1 MAREK
6 KQRDCKVVIIGSG
19 PAGLSAAI
27 YTARAGLEPVV
38 ISGSAFGGQASLT
51 ADIANYP
58 GFVEEISGGEL
69 MDRFKEQAEKFG
81 AELVYDEVSSVD
93 FSERPFTVETSRRV
107 FRCERVIIAAGSEHL
122 LMNIP
127 GEKEYTGAG
136 VSYCATCDGA
146 FYRGKQVAVIGGG
159 NSAVEEADFLT
170 RCADSVT
177 VIHRRDAL
185 RAEKF
190 VQEKAF
196 ANPKIK
202 FQWNTVPVE
211 VLGENGKVTGLRVRD
226 KLTEAEAVLPFDGV
240 FVFVGTRTVTDIFAG
255 KVAIE
260 NDVIKVGPDMQ
271 TSVPGVYAAGES
283 VDKMYRQIV
292 VSAASGAQAGISVSK
307 SF

>member
-93 FSERPFTVETSRRV
+93 FSGRPFTVETSRRV

-170 RCADSVT
+170 RFADSVT

-211 VLGENGKVTGLRVRD
+211 VMGENGKVTGLRVRD

>member
-27 YTARAGLEPVV
+27 YTARAGLEPIV
-38 ISGSAFGGQASLT
+38 ISGSVFGGQASLT

-69 MDRFKEQAEKFG
+69 MDKFKEQAQKFG
-81 AELVYDEVSSVD
+81 AELIYDEVNSVD

-146 FYRGKQVAVIGGG
+146 FYRGKHVAVIGGG

-170 RCADSVT
+170 RFADSVT

-185 RAEKF
+185 RADKI

-202 FQWNTVPVE
+202 FQWNTLPVE
-211 VLGENGKVTGLRVRD
+211 VIGENGKVTGLRVRD
-226 KLTEAEAVLPFDGV
+226 KLTEEESVLPFDGV
-240 FVFVGTRTVTDIFAG
+240 FVFVGTRTVTDLFEG

-260 NDVIKVGPDMQ
+260 NNVIKVGPDMQ

-283 VDKMYRQIV
+283 VDKIYRQVV

>member
-27 YTARAGLEPVV
+27 YTARAGLEPIV
-38 ISGSAFGGQASLT
+38 ISGSVFGGQASLT

-69 MDRFKEQAEKFG
+69 MDKFKEQAQKFG
-81 AELVYDEVSSVD
+81 AELIYDEVSSVD

-146 FYRGKQVAVIGGG
+146 FYRGKHVAVIGGG

-170 RCADSVT
+170 RFADSVT

-185 RAEKF
+185 RADKI

-202 FQWNTVPVE
+202 FQWNTLPVE
-211 VLGENGKVTGLRVRD
+211 VIGENGKVTGLRVRD
-226 KLTEAEAVLPFDGV
+226 KLTEEESVLPFDGV
-240 FVFVGTRTVTDIFAG
+240 FVFVGTRTVTDLFEG

-260 NDVIKVGPDMQ
+260 NNVIKVGPDMQ

-283 VDKMYRQIV
+283 VDKIYRQVV

>member
-58 GFVEEISGGEL
+58 GFVEGISGGEL
-69 MDRFKEQAEKFG
+69 MDQFKEQAEKFG
-81 AELVYDEVSSVD
+81 AVLVYDEATSVD
-93 FSERPFTVETSRRV
+93 FSERPFTVETARRI
-107 FRCERVIIAAGSEHL
+107 FHCERVIIAAGSEHL

-146 FYRGKQVAVIGGG
+146 FFRGKNVAVIGGG

-170 RCADSVT
+170 RFADSVT
-177 VIHRRDAL
+177 VIHRRDTL
-185 RAEKF
+185 RAEKI

-202 FQWNTVPVE
+202 FQWNTVPLE
-211 VLGENGKVTGLRVRD
+211 VVGENGKVTGLRVRN
-226 KLTEAEAVLPFDGV
+226 KLTDAESVLPFDGI
-240 FVFVGTRTVTDIFAG
+240 FVFIGTRTATDLFAG
-255 KVAIE
+255 KVAVE

-283 VDKMYRQIV
+283 VDKLYRQVV

>member
-6 KQRDCKVVIIGSG
+6 KLRECKVVIIGSG

-27 YTARAGLEPVV
+27 YTARAGLAPVV
-38 ISGSAFGGQASLT
+38 ISGPAFGGQASLT

-58 GFVEEISGGEL
+58 GFVEAVSGGEL
-69 MDRFKEQAEKFG
+69 MDKFKEQAEKFG

-93 FSERPFTVETSRRV
+93 FAEKPFTVETSRRI
-107 FRCERVIIAAGSEHL
+107 FKCERVIIAAGSEHL

-127 GEKEYTGAG
+127 GEKEFTGAG

-146 FYRGKQVAVIGGG
+146 FFRGKKVAVVGGG

-170 RCADSVT
+170 RFADSVT
-177 VIHRRDAL
+177 IIHRRDTL
-185 RAEKF
+185 RAEKV

-196 ANPKIK
+196 ANPKID
-202 FQWNTVPVE
+202 FLWNTVPLE
-211 VLGENGKVTGLRVRD
+211 VIGENGKVTGLKVKN
-226 KLTEAEAVLPFDGV
+226 KLTEEESVVPFDGI

-255 KVAIE
+255 KVEIE

-283 VDKMYRQIV
+283 VDKLYRQVV

>member
-27 YTARAGLEPVV
+27 YTARAGLEPIV
-38 ISGSAFGGQASLT
+38 ISGSVFGGQASLT

-69 MDRFKEQAEKFG
+69 MDKFKEQAQKFG

-146 FYRGKQVAVIGGG
+146 FYRGKHVAVIGGG

-170 RCADSVT
+170 RFADSVT

-185 RAEKF
+185 RADKI

-202 FQWNTVPVE
+202 FQWNTLPVE
-211 VLGENGKVTGLRVRD
+211 VIGENGKVTGLRVRD
-226 KLTEAEAVLPFDGV
+226 KVTEEESVLPFDGV
-240 FVFVGTRTVTDIFAG
+240 FVFVGTRTVTDLFEG

-260 NDVIKVGPDMQ
+260 NNVIKVGPDMQ

-283 VDKMYRQIV
+283 VDKIYRQVV

>member
-38 ISGSAFGGQASLT
+38 ISGSVFGGQASLT

-69 MDRFKEQAEKFG
+69 MDKFKEQAQKFG

-127 GEKEYTGAG
+127 GEKEYTGSG

-146 FYRGKQVAVIGGG
+146 FYRGKHVAVIGGG

-170 RCADSVT
+170 RFADSVT

-185 RAEKF
+185 RADKI

-202 FQWNTVPVE
+202 FQWNTLPVE
-211 VLGENGKVTGLRVRD
+211 VIGENGKVTGLRVRD
-226 KLTEAEAVLPFDGV
+226 KLTEAESVLPFDGV
-240 FVFVGTRTVTDIFAG
+240 FVFVGTRTVTDLFEG

-260 NDVIKVGPDMQ
+260 NNVIKVGPDMQ

-283 VDKMYRQIV
+283 VDKIYRQVV

>member
-38 ISGSAFGGQASLT
+38 ISGAAFGGQASLT

-58 GFVEEISGGEL
+58 GFVEAVSGGEL
-69 MDRFKEQAEKFG
+69 MEKFKEQAEKFG
-81 AELVYDEVSSVD
+81 AVLVYDEATSVD
-93 FSERPFTVETSRRV
+93 FSERPFTVETARRI
-107 FRCERVIIAAGSEHL
+107 FHCERVIIAAGSEHL

-146 FYRGKQVAVIGGG
+146 FFRGKNVAVIGGG

-170 RCADSVT
+170 RFADSVT
-177 VIHRRDAL
+177 VIHRRDTL
-185 RAEKF
+185 RAEKI

-202 FQWNTVPVE
+202 FQWNTVPLE
-211 VLGENGKVTGLRVRD
+211 VIGENGKVTGLRVRN
-226 KLTEAEAVLPFDGV
+226 KLTDEESVLPFDGI
-240 FVFVGTRTVTDIFAG
+240 FVFIGTRTATDLFAG
-255 KVAIE
+255 KVAVE

-283 VDKMYRQIV
+283 VDKLYRQVV

>member
-27 YTARAGLEPVV
+27 YTARAGLEPIV
-38 ISGSAFGGQASLT
+38 ISGSVFGGQASLT

-69 MDRFKEQAEKFG
+69 MDKFKEQAQKFG

-93 FSERPFTVETSRRV
+93 FSGRPFTVETSRRV

-146 FYRGKQVAVIGGG
+146 FYRGKHVAVIGGG

-170 RCADSVT
+170 RFADSVT

-185 RAEKF
+185 RADKI

-202 FQWNTVPVE
+202 FQWNTLPVE
-211 VLGENGKVTGLRVRD
+211 VIGENGKVTGLRVRD
-226 KLTEAEAVLPFDGV
+226 KLTEEESVLPFDGV
-240 FVFVGTRTVTDIFAG
+240 FVFVGTRTVTDLFEG

-260 NDVIKVGPDMQ
+260 NNVIKVGPDMQ

-283 VDKMYRQIV
+283 VDKIYRQVV

>member
-38 ISGSAFGGQASLT
+38 ISGSVFGGQASLT

-69 MDRFKEQAEKFG
+69 MDKFKEQAQKFG

-146 FYRGKQVAVIGGG
+146 FYRGKHVAVIGGG

-170 RCADSVT
+170 RFADSVT

-185 RAEKF
+185 RADKI

-202 FQWNTVPVE
+202 FQWNTLPVE
-211 VLGENGKVTGLRVRD
+211 VIGENGKVTGLRVRN
-226 KLTEAEAVLPFDGV
+226 KLTEEESVLPFDGV
-240 FVFVGTRTVTDIFAG
+240 FVFVGTRTVTDLFEG

-260 NDVIKVGPDMQ
+260 NNVIKVGPDMQ

-283 VDKMYRQIV
+283 VDKIYRQVV

>member
-38 ISGSAFGGQASLT
+38 ISGSVFGGQASLT

-69 MDRFKEQAEKFG
+69 MDKFKEQAQKFG

-146 FYRGKQVAVIGGG
+146 FYRGKHVAVIGGG

-170 RCADSVT
+170 RFADSVT

-185 RAEKF
+185 RADKI

-202 FQWNTVPVE
+202 FQWNTLPVE
-211 VLGENGKVTGLRVRD
+211 VIGENGKVTGLRVRD
-226 KLTEAEAVLPFDGV
+226 KVTEEESVLPFDGV
-240 FVFVGTRTVTDIFAG
+240 FVFVGTRTVTDLFEG

-260 NDVIKVGPDMQ
+260 NNVIKVGPDMQ

-283 VDKMYRQIV
+283 VDKIYRQVV

>member
-38 ISGSAFGGQASLT
+38 ISGSVFGGQASLT

-69 MDRFKEQAEKFG
+69 MDKFKEQAQKFG

-146 FYRGKQVAVIGGG
+146 FYRGKHVAVIGGG

-170 RCADSVT
+170 RFADSVT

-185 RAEKF
+185 RADKI

-202 FQWNTVPVE
+202 FQWNTLPVE
-211 VLGENGKVTGLRVRD
+211 VIGENGKVTGLRVRD
-226 KLTEAEAVLPFDGV
+226 KLTEEESVLPFDGV
-240 FVFVGTRTVTDIFAG
+240 FVFVGTRTVTDLFEG

-260 NDVIKVGPDMQ
+260 NNVIKVGPDMQ

-283 VDKMYRQIV
+283 VDKIYRQVV

>member
-27 YTARAGLEPVV
+27 YTARAGLEPIV
-38 ISGSAFGGQASLT
+38 ISGSVFGGQASLT

-69 MDRFKEQAEKFG
+69 MDKFKEQAQKFG

-146 FYRGKQVAVIGGG
+146 FYRGKHVAVIGGG

-170 RCADSVT
+170 RFADSVT

-185 RAEKF
+185 RADKI

-202 FQWNTVPVE
+202 FQWNTLPVE
-211 VLGENGKVTGLRVRD
+211 VIGENGKVTGLRVRD
-226 KLTEAEAVLPFDGV
+226 KLTEEESVLPFDGV
-240 FVFVGTRTVTDIFAG
+240 FVFVGTRTVTDLFEG

-260 NDVIKVGPDMQ
+260 NNVIKVGPDMQ

-283 VDKMYRQIV
+283 VDKIYRQVV

>member
-38 ISGSAFGGQASLT
+38 ISGSVFGGQASLT

-69 MDRFKEQAEKFG
+69 MDKFKEQAQKFG

-146 FYRGKQVAVIGGG
+146 FYRGKHVAVIGGG

-170 RCADSVT
+170 RFADSVT

-185 RAEKF
+185 RADKI

-202 FQWNTVPVE
+202 FQWNTLPVE
-211 VLGENGKVTGLRVRD
+211 VIGENGKVMGLRVRD
-226 KLTEAEAVLPFDGV
+226 KLTEEESVLPFDGV
-240 FVFVGTRTVTDIFAG
+240 FVFVGTRTVTDLFEG

-260 NDVIKVGPDMQ
+260 NNVIKVGPDMQ

-283 VDKMYRQIV
+283 VDKIYRQVV

>member
-27 YTARAGLEPVV
+27 YTARAGLEPIV
-38 ISGSAFGGQASLT
+38 ISGSVFGGQASLT

-69 MDRFKEQAEKFG
+69 MDKFKEQAQKFG

-146 FYRGKQVAVIGGG
+146 FYRGKHVAVIGGG

-170 RCADSVT
+170 RFADSVT

-185 RAEKF
+185 RADKI

-202 FQWNTVPVE
+202 FQWNTLPVE
-211 VLGENGKVTGLRVRD
+211 VIGEKGKVTGLRVRD
-226 KLTEAEAVLPFDGV
+226 KLTEEETVLPFDGV
-240 FVFVGTRTVTDIFAG
+240 FVFVGTRTVTDLFEG

-260 NDVIKVGPDMQ
+260 NNVIKVGPDMQ

-283 VDKMYRQIV
+283 VDKIYRQVV

>member
-38 ISGSAFGGQASLT
+38 ISGSVFGGQASLT

-69 MDRFKEQAEKFG
+69 MDKFKEQAQKFG
-81 AELVYDEVSSVD
+81 AELVYDEVNSVD

-146 FYRGKQVAVIGGG
+146 FYRGKHVAVIGGG

-170 RCADSVT
+170 RFADSVT

-185 RAEKF
+185 RADKI

-202 FQWNTVPVE
+202 FQWNTLPVE
-211 VLGENGKVTGLRVRD
+211 VIGENGKVTGLRVRD
-226 KLTEAEAVLPFDGV
+226 KLTEEESVLPFDGV
-240 FVFVGTRTVTDIFAG
+240 FVFVGTRTVTDLFEG

-260 NDVIKVGPDMQ
+260 NNVIKVGPDMQ

-283 VDKMYRQIV
+283 VDKIYRQVV

>member
-170 RCADSVT
+170 RFADSVT

>member
-38 ISGSAFGGQASLT
+38 ISGSVFGGQASLT

-69 MDRFKEQAEKFG
+69 MDKFKEQAQKFG
-81 AELVYDEVSSVD
+81 AELIYDEVSSVD
-93 FSERPFTVETSRRV
+93 FSERPFMVETSRRV

-146 FYRGKQVAVIGGG
+146 FYRGKHVAVIGGG

-170 RCADSVT
+170 RFADSVT

-185 RAEKF
+185 RADKI

-202 FQWNTVPVE
+202 FQWNTLPVE
-211 VLGENGKVTGLRVRD
+211 VIGENGKVTGLRVRD
-226 KLTEAEAVLPFDGV
+226 KLTEEESVLPFDGV
-240 FVFVGTRTVTDIFAG
+240 FVFVGTRTVTDLFEG

-260 NDVIKVGPDMQ
+260 NNVIKVGPDMQ

-283 VDKMYRQIV
+283 VDKIYRQVV

>member
-38 ISGSAFGGQASLT
+38 ISGSVFGGQASLT

-170 RCADSVT
+170 RFADSVT